1 MQCYLLEVV
10 TMLEF
15 LILTCLAGGIFDGI
29 RSCFLPSN
37 HPSNV
42 KMRKERWL
50 ADHPNERWKCPY
62 K

>member
-1 MQCYLLEVV
+1 MEI
-10 TMLEF
+10 F
-15 LILTCLAGGIFDGI
+15 LAAVMSGFVGGIFAGI